1 MNNCD
6 LSSQFMVEVAI
17 AITRSGFHKAQ
28 LRHWS
33 YTHIIHLKSNNT
45 DGMCQEMY
53 ATEKFFIV
61 LKCTVHKRNLF
72 AVVCTV
78 GL

>member
-6 LSSQFMVEVAI
+6 LSLQFLLEVVI
-17 AITRSGFHKAQ
+17 VITRSGFHKTQ
-28 LRHWS
+28 LRHWL

-53 ATEKFFIV
+53 ATEEVFYCRKMYS
-61 LKCTVHKRNLF
+61 
-72 AVVCTV
+72 A
-78 GL
+78 